1 MDIDEI
7 EEMYC
12 VVGYKNLQ
20 WGFIIFGK
28 IIKVFSLF
36 ISKSAMNDKKNVM
49 VKFGNHTQLI

>member
-36 ISKSAMNDKKNVM
+36 ISKSAMNDKKM
-49 VKFGNHTQLI
+49 